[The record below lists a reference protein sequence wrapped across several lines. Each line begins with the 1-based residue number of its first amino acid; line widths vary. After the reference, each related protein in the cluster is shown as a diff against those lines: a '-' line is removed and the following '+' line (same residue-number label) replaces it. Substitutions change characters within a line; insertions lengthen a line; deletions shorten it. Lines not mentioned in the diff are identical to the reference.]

1 LVFNDGEAKKKWGLN
16 KKRLELRLAFND
28 GEAKKKWGNFSQGT
42 EPKKKCPKIFLTKCH
57 VRLTSVIWSDK
68 NL

>member
-1 LVFNDGEAKKKWGLN
+1 MMAFDDGEAKKKWGLN

-42 EPKKKCPKIFLTKCH
+42 EPKKKMPQNFPDKMSCQTDICNL
-57 VRLTSVIWSDK
+57 VR
-68 NL
+68 